1 MPDLEVPVPW
11 SLRPG
16 PEQEAAAMEASAQA
30 LDLYTHQP
38 FEQKHK
44 APSPYP
50 PVSLFNN
57 NLPMAYSSA
66 SLRWEKQYQICGKEF
81 HLGFCQVFVPMCLLD
96 FCLVHVT
103 KSKEVKNLT
112 SLVFGNKK

>member
-1 MPDLEVPVPW
+1 MPDLEVSVPW

-16 PEQEAAAMEASAQA
+16 PEEEAASMEAPAQA

-66 SLRWEKQYQICGKEF
+66 SLRWGSTTEHMSVNS
-81 HLGFCQVFVPMCLLD
+81 HLGLP
-96 FCLVHVT
+96 
-103 KSKEVKNLT
+103 
-112 SLVFGNKK
+112 SLMYQRVQWIFSGVCDWARRS